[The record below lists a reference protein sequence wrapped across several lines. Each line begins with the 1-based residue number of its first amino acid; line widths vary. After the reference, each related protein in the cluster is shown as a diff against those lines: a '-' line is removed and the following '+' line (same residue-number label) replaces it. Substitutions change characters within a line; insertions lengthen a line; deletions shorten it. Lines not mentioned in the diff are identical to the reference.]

1 MLEIFLDIPLIS
13 FSLISTGG
21 MPGFLLTSL
30 HFSSAFDFESTARMM
45 AAFSVV
51 EIIAM
56 SQKQGITGYLLSSG
70 DI

>member
-1 MLEIFLDIPLIS
+1 MLEIFLDIPLVS

-21 MPGFLLTSL
+21 IHGFLLTSL
-30 HFSSAFDFESTARMM
+30 RFSSAFESTTRMM

-51 EIIAM
+51 EIIAV